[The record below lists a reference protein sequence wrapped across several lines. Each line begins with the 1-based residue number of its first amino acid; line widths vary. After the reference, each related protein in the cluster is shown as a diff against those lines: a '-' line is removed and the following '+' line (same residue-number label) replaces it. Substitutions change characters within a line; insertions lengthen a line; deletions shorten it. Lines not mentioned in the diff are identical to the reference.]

1 LNNFLPLVVQSAD
14 FMSHAIATSA
24 GSLSPRTKWSDLAK
38 YQFRLPSLKD
48 QENIIEIISAIDK
61 TIEAYENLPIE
72 SQRRSMLHE
81 LLSAGGDDWTET
93 TLGSIVKLKNG
104 DRGVNYPSA
113 NQRTSDGVPFINAGH
128 LVDGRVVLD
137 SMDYISEETFNVLSA
152 GKIEEN
158 DILYCLRGTVGKF
171 GLVENISR
179 GAIASSLVILRV
191 GKESSA
197 SFVYLFLDSESAKNQ
212 LDEMR
217 NGAAQPNLSASSLA
231 SFKVVLPPLAEQ
243 KRIVEIVSSMD
254 EVIRATKQAIRD
266 LKVLRG
272 SLLTEILSVDDHG

>member
-1 LNNFLPLVVQSAD
+1 
-14 FMSHAIATSA
+14 
-24 GSLSPRTKWSDLAK
+24 
-38 YQFRLPSLKD
+38 
-48 QENIIEIISAIDK
+48 
-61 TIEAYENLPIE
+61 
-72 SQRRSMLHE
+72 
-81 LLSAGGDDWTET
+81 
-93 TLGSIVKLKNG
+93 
-104 DRGVNYPSA
+104 
-113 NQRTSDGVPFINAGH
+113 
-128 LVDGRVVLD
+128 
-137 SMDYISEETFNVLSA
+137 
-152 GKIEEN
+152 
-158 DILYCLRGTVGKF
+158 
-171 GLVENISR
+171 
-179 GAIASSLVILRV
+179 VILRV